1 MLVKLTEVCSN
12 GAVTTRQNYMLREIF
27 VNPRHVIMIR
37 EEKMIQELNERG
49 LISDGL
55 DPNHRF
61 SKVTINRG
69 HTGTDIVVVG
79 DPKLIETELN
89 IEPDTFTAKKVLRG

>member
-1 MLVKLTEVCSN
+1 MLVKLTEVCTN

-27 VNPRHVIMIR
+27 VNPQHVIMIR
-37 EEKMIQELNERG
+37 EEKKIQELNERG
-49 LISDGL
+49 LLSAGL
-55 DPNHRF
+55 DPNHQF

-79 DPKLIETELN
+79 APKLIETELN
-89 IEPDTFTAKKVLRG
+89 LDPSNSTKKILRG

>member
-1 MLVKLTEVCSN
+1 MLVKLTEVCTN

-27 VNPRHVIMIR
+27 VNPQHVIMIR
-37 EEKMIQELNERG
+37 EEKKIQELNERG
-49 LISDGL
+49 LLSAGL
-55 DPNHRF
+55 DLNHKF

-79 DPKLIETELN
+79 APALIETELN
-89 IEPDTFTAKKVLRG
+89 LGAPNSTKKILRG